1 MNINNTKGRH
11 LVLAADGACLGNPG
25 PGGWAVV
32 TNDYDG
38 GAIVSRIAFAG
49 RADGRT
55 TNNRMELTAAYQ
67 ALQFAKLSTAET
79 ITIISDSEYVVKGA
93 TLYLPSWK
101 ANGWRKADNKR
112 LKNLDLWQAIDDF
125 QQGLDVHWQWTK
137 GHDGHALNELADKIA
152 NDAAAAVHVGE
163 LPALRKFYPEA
174 FSW

>member
-1 MNINNTKGRH
+1 MTINDTTGRH

-55 TNNRMELTAAYQ
+55 TNNRMELTAAIK
-67 ALQFAKLSTAET
+67 ALQFAKLSTAPTVT
-79 ITIISDSEYVVKGA
+79 IVSDSQYVVKGV
-93 TLYLPSWK
+93 TEYLPSWRER
-101 ANGWRKADNKR
+101 GWRKSDNKKV
-112 LKNLDLWQAIDDF
+112 LNLDLWQTLDDLR
-125 QQGLDVHWQWTK
+125 QGLDVRWEWTR
-137 GHDGHALNELADKIA
+137 GHDGHALNELADRIA
-152 NDAAAAVHVGE
+152 NDAAAGVHSGD
-163 LPALRKFYPEA
+163 LPGLREFYPEA